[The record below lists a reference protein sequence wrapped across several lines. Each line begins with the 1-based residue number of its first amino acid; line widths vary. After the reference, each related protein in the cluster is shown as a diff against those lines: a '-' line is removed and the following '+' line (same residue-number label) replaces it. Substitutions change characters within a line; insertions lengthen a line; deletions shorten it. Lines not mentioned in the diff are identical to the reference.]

1 MNRERP
7 REPPH
12 QDSAPTVSTSDPHN
26 DAVAGNGI
34 QPWRR
39 LFHAASGVA
48 LAFGPG
54 LLGLGSSVIPILAGL
69 LTASVLLDA
78 IRLRVPRVNA
88 LFFRVG
94 GRLASPREAK
104 RFASSTWYL
113 LGVLLVYAFLPAHA
127 VPAVLVLGLADP
139 AASVV
144 GRRWGRRR
152 LGKGTVVGSTTFL
165 VVAGA
170 VLLATAGGGVALA
183 TAVVVAAVE
192 PLPLRL
198 DDNLTVPVV
207 VALALEI
214 LGG

>member
-1 MNRERP
+1 MSVP
-7 REPPH
+7 
-12 QDSAPTVSTSDPHN
+12 DPLN
-26 DAVAGNGI
+26 GAVDRGGI

-39 LFHAASGVA
+39 LFHAASGVT

-54 LLGLGSSVIPILAGL
+54 LLGLGSSVVPILAGL
-69 LTASVLLDA
+69 LAAAGLLDG
-78 IRLRVPRVNA
+78 IRLRVPRVND

-94 GRLASPREAK
+94 GRLASPREAG

-113 LGVLLVYAFLPAHA
+113 LGALLVYALLPAHA
-127 VPAVLVLGLADP
+127 APAMLVLGLADP

-152 LGKGTVVGSTTFL
+152 LGKGTVVGSATFL
-165 VVAGA
+165 GVAAA
-170 VLLATAGGGVALA
+170 VLLATVGGPVALA
-183 TAVVVAAVE
+183 TAVAVAAVE
-192 PLPLRL
+192 PLPLPP

-207 VALALEI
+207 VAVTLEI